1 MNDQITNFFNRFDL
15 LYPSQY
21 GFRGNYSTELAAIEL
36 SEKIQSAMDNNE
48 LAINIF
54 LDLSKAFDTLDHETL
69 LYKLKYYGFSENAL
83 VLMKSY
89 LLNRKQFVEFKEC
102 QSNLLTIKTG
112 VPQGS
117 ILGPLLFIIYVNDL
131 VNSSEIFSP
140 IMYADD
146 TTLAATL
153 NVFENSEC
161 PLAENIN
168 NELNKVST
176 WLKLNKLSLNC
187 EKTKCMVFH
196 TPGRQLQYPS
206 LFMNDCSIEIVNEFN
221 FLGIVFDKSLTWK
234 CHVNAVCKK
243 VSKAI
248 GILNKLKNYLPS
260 HALKTIH
267 NSLVLPHFNYGLLL
281 WGSRSNK
288 VFPIQKKSH
297 THSNKQ

>member
-1 MNDQITNFFNRFDL
+1 MVEAKQTV
-15 LYPSQY
+15 
-21 GFRGNYSTELAAIEL
+21 
-36 SEKIQSAMDNNE
+36 SE
-48 LAINIF
+48 F
-54 LDLSKAFDTLDHETL
+54 
-69 LYKLKYYGFSENAL
+69 
-83 VLMKSY
+83 
-89 LLNRKQFVEFKEC
+89 
-102 QSNLLTIKTG
+102 
-112 VPQGS
+112 
-117 ILGPLLFIIYVNDL
+117 
-131 VNSSEIFSP
+131 
-140 IMYADD
+140 
-146 TTLAATL
+146 
-153 NVFENSEC
+153 
-161 PLAENIN
+161 
-168 NELNKVST
+168 
-176 WLKLNKLSLNC
+176 

-288 VFPIQKKSH
+288 VFPIQKKVIRILTNSKYNAHTSGLFKQLNILRISDMYTLNLYKLCYKFCNGLIPSH
-297 THSNKQ
+297 FEKLLYNPSDQDHPYSTRYHDQFRIPRVRHEFAKRRMSYQFPSALNTMSPAIKEKISTHCFIGFKKYAKLFFLQTYNEFCDIANCYICHGGL